1 MSELDSELKRK
12 SHIDFIVVYW
22 IRWSSYKARNVGE
35 RIRVVMKK
43 RIADIATIIVGAF
56 LFALAVN
63 LFVIPNEFGEGGVTG
78 VTIILYYLFQWS
90 PSIVNIIINGLLLIV
105 GYKFLDRQT
114 TVYTILAV
122 AFNSLFLHLTEGWT
136 IASHELTIN
145 AVFAGVL
152 VGTGIGL
159 IVRVGGTTA
168 GTVILARIANK
179 FLDWNISY
187 ALLFFDLIVAFSSYF
202 IIGPEKLML
211 TIVALYVGTKVMDFI
226 IEGLNPKKAIMI
238 ISEKQNDIAEMV
250 ITQMDRGV
258 TVLSGHGYYT
268 KNPKEVLYIVI
279 SKQEVSTLKKIVKSI
294 DQSAFLTIHDVRD
307 VFGEGFLD
315 ISK

>member
-1 MSELDSELKRK
+1 
-12 SHIDFIVVYW
+12 
-22 IRWSSYKARNVGE
+22 
-35 RIRVVMKK
+35 MKK
-43 RIADIATIIVGAF
+43 SIADIAFIILGAF
-56 LFALAVN
+56 FFALAVN

-90 PSIVNIIINGLLLIV
+90 PSIVNLVINGLLLIV
-105 GYKFLDRQT
+105 GYKFLDKRT
-114 TVYTILAV
+114 TLYTIIAV
-122 AFNSLFLHLTEGWT
+122 AFNSLFLHLTVNWR
-136 IASHELTIN
+136 IDSHEPTIN

-152 VGTGIGL
+152 VGVGIGL

-179 FLDWNISY
+179 YLDWNISY
-187 ALLFFDLIVAFSSYF
+187 GLLFFDLIVAFSSYF

-211 TIVALYVGTKVMDFI
+211 TIVILYVGTKVMDFM
-226 IEGLNPKKAIMI
+226 IEGLNPKKAVMI
-238 ISEKQNDIAEMV
+238 ISERQDKIAEMV
-250 ITQMDRGV
+250 ITKMDRGV

-279 SKQEVSTLKKIVKSI
+279 SKQEVSALKKIVKAI
-294 DQSAFLTIHDVRD
+294 DTAAFITIHDVRD

>member
-1 MSELDSELKRK
+1 MKMRK
-12 SHIDFIVVYW
+12 Y
-22 IRWSSYKARNVGE
+22 A
-35 RIRVVMKK
+35 
-43 RIADIATIIVGAF
+43 ADIAVLIVGAF

-63 LFVIPNEFGEGGVTG
+63 LFIIPNDFGEGGVTG

-90 PSIVNIIINGLLLIV
+90 PSLVNIVINGVLLIV
-105 GYKFLDRQT
+105 GYKFLDRRT
-114 TVYTILAV
+114 TIYTIIAV
-122 AFNSLFLHLTEGWT
+122 AFNSLFLHLTESWR
-136 IASHELTIN
+136 IASNEPTIN
-145 AVFAGVL
+145 AVFAGVF
-152 VGTGIGL
+152 VGVGIGL

-179 FLDWNISY
+179 YLDWNISY
-187 ALLFFDLIVAFSSYF
+187 SLLFFDLIVAFSSYF

-211 TIVALYVGTKVMDFI
+211 TIINLYIGTKVMDFM
-226 IEGLNPKKAIMI
+226 IEGLNPKKAVTI
-238 ISEKQNDIAEMV
+238 ISEKQDDIAEMV
-250 ITQMDRGV
+250 VTEMERGV

-279 SKQEVSTLKKIVKSI
+279 SKQEVSTLKKIVRSI
-294 DQSAFLTIHDVRD
+294 DPSAFLTIHDVRD

>member
-1 MSELDSELKRK
+1 
-12 SHIDFIVVYW
+12 
-22 IRWSSYKARNVGE
+22 
-35 RIRVVMKK
+35 MKK
-43 RIADIATIIVGAF
+43 NLADIALIIAGAF
-56 LFALAVN
+56 FFALAVN

-90 PSIVNIIINGLLLIV
+90 PSIVNLVINGLLLVI
-105 GYKFLDRQT
+105 GYKFLDART
-114 TVYTILAV
+114 TLYTIIAV
-122 AFNSLFLHLTEGWT
+122 AFNSLFLHLTVHWR
-136 IASHELTIN
+136 IDSHEPTIN

-152 VGTGIGL
+152 VGVGIGL

-179 FLDWNISY
+179 YLDWNISY

-211 TIVALYVGTKVMDFI
+211 TIVILYVGTKVMDFM
-226 IEGLNPKKAIMI
+226 IEGLNPKKAVMI
-238 ISEKQNDIAEMV
+238 ISQHQDKIAEMV

-279 SKQEVSTLKKIVKSI
+279 SKQEVSVLKKIVRAV
-294 DQSAFLTIHDVRD
+294 DTAAFITIHDVRD

>member
-1 MSELDSELKRK
+1 
-12 SHIDFIVVYW
+12 
-22 IRWSSYKARNVGE
+22 
-35 RIRVVMKK
+35 MKK
-43 RIADIATIIVGAF
+43 RAADIAFILAGAF

-78 VTIILYYLFQWS
+78 VTIILYYVFQWS
-90 PSIVNIIINGLLLIV
+90 PSIVNIVINGFLLIV

-114 TVYTILAV
+114 TLYTVIAV
-122 AFNSLFLHLTEGWT
+122 AFNSLFLHLTADWRIHSDEP
-136 IASHELTIN
+136 TIN
-145 AVFAGVL
+145 AIFAGLL
-152 VGTGIGL
+152 VGLGIGL

-179 FLDWNISY
+179 YLDWNISY

-202 IIGPEKLML
+202 IIGAEKLML
-211 TIVALYVGTKVMDFI
+211 TIVILYVGTKVMDFI
-226 IEGLNPKKAIMI
+226 IEGLNPKKAVTIV
-238 ISEKQNDIAEMV
+238 SEKQDDIAERV

-279 SKQEVSTLKKIVKSI
+279 SKQEVSPLKKIVKNV
-294 DQSAFLTIHDVRD
+294 DPSAFVTIHEVRD

>member
-1 MSELDSELKRK
+1 
-12 SHIDFIVVYW
+12 
-22 IRWSSYKARNVGE
+22 
-35 RIRVVMKK
+35 MKK
-43 RIADIATIIVGAF
+43 CIADIAFIILGAF
-56 LFALAVN
+56 FFALAVN

-90 PSIVNIIINGLLLIV
+90 PSIVNLVINGLLLIV
-105 GYKFLDRQT
+105 GYKFLDKRT
-114 TVYTILAV
+114 TLYTIIAV
-122 AFNSLFLHLTEGWT
+122 AFNSLFLHLTVNWR
-136 IASHELTIN
+136 IDSHEPTIN

-152 VGTGIGL
+152 VGVGIGL

-179 FLDWNISY
+179 YLDWNISY
-187 ALLFFDLIVAFSSYF
+187 GLLFFDLIVAFSSYF

-211 TIVALYVGTKVMDFI
+211 TIVILYVGTKVMDFM
-226 IEGLNPKKAIMI
+226 IEGLNPKKAVMI
-238 ISEKQNDIAEMV
+238 ISEHQDKIAEMV
-250 ITQMDRGV
+250 ITKMDRGV

-279 SKQEVSTLKKIVKSI
+279 SKQEVSALKKIVKAI
-294 DQSAFLTIHDVRD
+294 DTAAFITIHDVRD

>member
-1 MSELDSELKRK
+1 
-12 SHIDFIVVYW
+12 
-22 IRWSSYKARNVGE
+22 
-35 RIRVVMKK
+35 MKK
-43 RIADIATIIVGAF
+43 SMADIVFIIVGAF

-63 LFVIPNEFGEGGVTG
+63 LYVIPNEFGEGGVTG

-90 PSIVNIIINGLLLIV
+90 PSIVNLVINGLLLIV
-105 GYKFLDRQT
+105 GYKFLDKRT
-114 TVYTILAV
+114 TLYTIIAV
-122 AFNSLFLHLTEGWT
+122 AFNSLFLHLTVNWR
-136 IASHELTIN
+136 IDSHEPTIN
-145 AVFAGVL
+145 AIFAGVMIG
-152 VGTGIGL
+152 VGIGL

-179 FLDWNISY
+179 YLDWNISY

-211 TIVALYVGTKVMDFI
+211 TIVILYVGTKVMDFM
-226 IEGLNPKKAIMI
+226 IEGLNPKKAVMI
-238 ISEKQNDIAEMV
+238 ISEHQDKIAEMV
-250 ITQMDRGV
+250 ITKMDRGV

-279 SKQEVSTLKKIVKSI
+279 SKQEVSALKKIVKAI
-294 DQSAFLTIHDVRD
+294 DTAAFITIHDVRD

>member
-1 MSELDSELKRK
+1 
-12 SHIDFIVVYW
+12 
-22 IRWSSYKARNVGE
+22 
-35 RIRVVMKK
+35 MKK
-43 RIADIATIIVGAF
+43 RLADIAFIIVGAF
-56 LFALAVN
+56 FFALAVN

-90 PSIVNIIINGLLLIV
+90 PSVVNLVINGLLLII
-105 GYKFLDRQT
+105 GYKFLDART
-114 TVYTILAV
+114 TLYTVIAV
-122 AFNSLFLHLTEGWT
+122 AFNSLFLHLTADWR
-136 IASHELTIN
+136 IDSHEPTIN

-152 VGTGIGL
+152 VGIGIGL

-179 FLDWNISY
+179 YLDWNISY

-211 TIVALYVGTKVMDFI
+211 TIVILYVGTKVMDFM
-226 IEGLNPKKAIMI
+226 IEGLNPKKAVMI
-238 ISEKQNDIAEMV
+238 ISEHQDKIAEMV

-279 SKQEVSTLKKIVKSI
+279 SKQEVSALKKIVKAV
-294 DQSAFLTIHDVRD
+294 DTAAFITIHDVRD

>member
-1 MSELDSELKRK
+1 
-12 SHIDFIVVYW
+12 
-22 IRWSSYKARNVGE
+22 
-35 RIRVVMKK
+35 MKK
-43 RIADIATIIVGAF
+43 RLADIAFIIVGAF
-56 LFALAVN
+56 FFALAVN
-63 LFVIPNEFGEGGVTG
+63 LYVIPNEFGEGGVVG
-78 VTIILYYLFQWS
+78 VTIILYYLFHWS
-90 PSIVNIIINGLLLIV
+90 PSVVNLVINGLLLII
-105 GYKFLDRQT
+105 GYKFLDART
-114 TVYTILAV
+114 TLYTVIAV
-122 AFNSLFLHLTEGWT
+122 AFNSLFLHLTADWR
-136 IASHELTIN
+136 IDSHEPTIN
-145 AVFAGVL
+145 AVFAGIL
-152 VGTGIGL
+152 VGIGIGL

-179 FLDWNISY
+179 YLDWNISY

-211 TIVALYVGTKVMDFI
+211 TIVILYVGTKVMDFM
-226 IEGLNPKKAIMI
+226 IEGLNPKKAVMI
-238 ISEKQNDIAEMV
+238 ISEHQDKIAEMV

-279 SKQEVSTLKKIVKSI
+279 SKQEVSALKKIVKAV
-294 DQSAFLTIHDVRD
+294 DTAAFITIHDVRD